1 MDPSSELSPDLPA
14 GSLPPGSRVGR
25 YRIVRLID
33 RGGMSSVFLAEH
45 RALGTEHAL
54 KVLQRPSRQGR
65 RRLVREGRVMA
76 RLRHPA
82 IAAVTDLFELQG
94 HPVLVMDYHPGGS
107 LADHLEAE
115 GRLSLEE
122 AEAFTLS
129 LCEGLALAHAA
140 GVIHRD
146 IKPANILLDRAGGA
160 LSPRLADFGI
170 ALAFADL
177 SERFTPLG
185 VAMGTPGY
193 CAPEQIVSARDVDA
207 RADLFSLGAVLYEA
221 ISGRRAYRISE
232 LLEQSVA
239 RYTTDPRPPLG
250 LVRPEVPA
258 RIHLAVEGALALD
271 PDARIPDLETFLAVW
286 TGARGWEPAR
296 EEGLR
301 APDAEALVARGAG
314 AAADAQGPSGAP
326 TEAPTQP
333 SLPASQAPTQ
343 PE

>member
-1 MDPSSELSPDLPA
+1 MLHPPDLPA

-65 RRLVREGRVMA
+65 RRLLREGRVMA

-94 HPVLVMDYHPGGS
+94 HPVLVMDYHPAGT
-107 LADHLEAE
+107 LAEHLEAE
-115 GRLSLEE
+115 GRLPLALARTFTRSLVD
-122 AEAFTLS
+122 
-129 LCEGLALAHAA
+129 GLALAHAA

-146 IKPANILLDRAGGA
+146 IKPGNILLDRSGGA

-207 RADLFSLGAVLYEA
+207 RADIFSLGAVLYEA
-221 ISGRRAYRISE
+221 IGGRRAYRISE

-250 LVRPEVPA
+250 LVRPELPPGMHA
-258 RIHLAVEGALALD
+258 AVEGALALD
-271 PDARIPDLETFLAVW
+271 PARRIPDLATFLAVW
-286 TGARGWEPAR
+286 EGERPWDPPA

-301 APDAEALVARGAG
+301 AP
-314 AAADAQGPSGAP
+314 AAPSRS
-326 TEAPTQP
+326 EAPTP
-333 SLPASQAPTQ
+333 